1 MASPYPPPAASV
13 LCSPDLEARK
23 IALVCLVAVA
33 GCGGGERQDED
44 EPEGEFALDVVS
56 AMFPERQKLA
66 QSSDLVITVRNAG
79 DRAVPNV
86 GVTLTGLDFRATEP
100 GLSNAERPQFAVNG
114 TPREIGGLPEAKE
127 ATPRG
132 CDTAY
137 VNTWACGRLAPGAE
151 KTFVWSVTAVRA
163 GPYDIG
169 WRVSAG
175 LDGKARAVEGG
186 GGEAPRGSFSGSVS
200 DEAPDA
206 RVADDGKTVV
216 SGTR

>member
-1 MASPYPPPAASV
+1 
-13 LCSPDLEARK
+13 
-23 IALVCLVAVA
+23 
-33 GCGGGERQDED
+33 
-44 EPEGEFALDVVS
+44 
-56 AMFPERQKLA
+56 
-66 QSSDLVITVRNAG
+66 
-79 DRAVPNV
+79 
-86 GVTLTGLDFRATEP
+86 
-100 GLSNAERPQFAVNG
+100 VNG
-114 TPREIGGLPEAKE
+114 KPREIGGLPEAKE

-151 KTFVWSVTAVRA
+151 KTFVWGVTAVRA

-175 LDGKARAVEGG
+175 LDGKARAVGSG

-200 DEAPDA
+200 DKAPDV
-206 RVADDGKTVV
+206 RVADDGETVV